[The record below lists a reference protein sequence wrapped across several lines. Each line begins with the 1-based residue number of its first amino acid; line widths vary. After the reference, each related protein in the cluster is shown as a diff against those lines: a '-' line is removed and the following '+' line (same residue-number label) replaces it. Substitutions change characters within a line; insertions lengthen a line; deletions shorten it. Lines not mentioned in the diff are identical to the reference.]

1 MRDIVAQLP
10 DGITLAEAYPN
21 EFPPFVPAPVEVA
34 PLPVP
39 PVVVTQPV
47 TTPSARLASTLVL
60 SVDTSSS
67 SRSPAPVLVPPTR
80 ASSHS
85 SATLSLAQT
94 PSPVV
99 LPASSCSPSTGS
111 GAGLAPPSTLGSVP
125 SPSVPLPPMGGSCS
139 VRSCRAAPAVPTASA
154 APDVAKSA
162 RVSRLGFFGFSLRF
176 DVVS

>member
-10 DGITLAEAYPN
+10 DGITLTEAYPD

-47 TTPSARLASTLVL
+47 ATPSACLASTLVL
-60 SVDTSSS
+60 SVDTSSN
-67 SRSPAPVLVPPTR
+67 SRGPAPVLVPPTR

-85 SATLSLAQT
+85 PATLSLAQT

-111 GAGLAPPSTLGSVP
+111 GAGLAPPSTPGSVP
-125 SPSVPLPPMGGSCS
+125 SPSVPLPPTGGSCS
-139 VRSCRAAPAVPTASA
+139 VRSCRTAPAVPTASA